1 MAKDMSVPD
10 TIRARAIQMAS
21 SLGIDAVQL
30 DPSMTG
36 QIRPALEAAGAPAGP
51 HRARQTS
58 PAPAARRRTPR
69 KLRRSRLTG
78 RESLLL

>member
-36 QIRPALEAAGAPAGP
+36 QITTGAGGGGGAPAGP
-51 HRARQTS
+51 APQAQAKAAPAA
-58 PAPAARRRTPR
+58 PAPAKAAPAPA
-69 KLRRSRLTG
+69 KQ
-78 RESLLL
+78 